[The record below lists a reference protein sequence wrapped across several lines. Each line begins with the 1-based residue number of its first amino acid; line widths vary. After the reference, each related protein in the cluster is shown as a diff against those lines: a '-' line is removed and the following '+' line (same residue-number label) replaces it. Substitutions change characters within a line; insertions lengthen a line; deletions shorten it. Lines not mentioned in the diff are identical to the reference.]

1 MNKMERE
8 RERSEIESKW
18 ISVTGQQPRHAF
30 VTGGHDVAY
39 HLLVNLPPE
48 LPSIRSNLFFPDR
61 PGSAEKCVLCHFFTL
76 KRKRGKTTAGAGR

>member
-1 MNKMERE
+1 MNKGRE

-30 VTGGHDVAY
+30 VTGSHDAAY

-48 LPSIRSNLFFPDR
+48 LPSIRSNLFSLTDR
-61 PGSAEKCVLCHFFTL
+61 VQLRNVWSVTFSH
-76 KRKRGKTTAGAGR
+76 